1 MVKSASLMLLVISS
15 WLLAAAPA
23 RAQTFQPFT
32 NAAFSR
38 DQPYRKTQEKP
49 FWINRADCLADDVLH
64 FQMKVNSPTDDNLE
78 VWVGNADCRTRAQRL
93 NDDAGCWQ
101 VYEERAEDDSFTVHV
116 RVQDVAARRPA
127 SGYRARGTIESCDV
141 EWSSSL
147 SFYFMYVNDTD
158 DVISSIVW
166 SETGVDLK
174 GPSPPS
180 NVEAG
185 TAESSLVAKWTAS
198 KSTDLFGYRVYCAP
212 RQDVVDPGIE
222 NGDAGPTLAAPDAG
236 ADSGSPELP
245 TPSEQQASPDGATN
259 PEVEPTTIECSAPG
273 LIAGELP
280 GPDLPVCGETSS
292 SSATRAFAR
301 GLTNGEEYALAVAA
315 MDDLGNAGTLSNVA
329 CGIPAPVDEFYEDYK
344 RFGGGGGGGICSVS
358 PRGTSGQTSPLG
370 STTLLAW
377 LGLAG
382 AAAWFR
388 LRRGT

>member
-1 MVKSASLMLLVISS
+1 MLLVISS

-23 RAQTFQPFT
+23 WAQTFQPFT

-78 VWVGNADCRTRAQRL
+78 VWVGNADCRSRAQRL

-101 VYEERAEDDSFTVHV
+101 IYEERAEDDSFTVHL
-116 RVQDVAARRPA
+116 RVQDIAARRPA
-127 SGYRARGTIESCDV
+127 SGYRARGTIETCAV

-174 GPSPPS
+174 GPSPPTS
-180 NVEAG
+180 VVAG

-212 RQDVVDPGIE
+212 RQDVVIPE
-222 NGDAGPTLAAPDAG
+222 NDDAGPTLADPAAGPDAG
-236 ADSGSPELP
+236 ATEQPA
-245 TPSEQQASPDGATN
+245 PSEPAAPPEQAPDGAVN
-259 PEVEPTTIECSAPG
+259 PGVEPTTVECSAPG
-273 LIAGELP
+273 LLAGELP

-292 SSATRAFAR
+292 SNATRAFAR
-301 GLTNGEEYALAVAA
+301 GLNNGQEYALAVAA
-315 MDDLGNAGTLSNVA
+315 VDDLGNAGTLSNVA

-358 PRGTSGQTSPLG
+358 PRGTSGQTSPPG
-370 STTLLAW
+370 SATLLAW
-377 LGLAG
+377 LGLA